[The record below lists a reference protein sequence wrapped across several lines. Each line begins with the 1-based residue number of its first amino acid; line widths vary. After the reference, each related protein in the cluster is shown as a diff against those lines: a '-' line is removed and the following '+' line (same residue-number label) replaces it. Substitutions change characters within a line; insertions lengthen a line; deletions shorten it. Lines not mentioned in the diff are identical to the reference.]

1 MLDKHQVAATFSK
14 ACVMHLGLV
23 ANVPVLPLVY
33 NSLKITDVSQIKLN
47 LWGSI
52 KIKGSSSP

>member
-1 MLDKHQVAATFSK
+1 MLDKHQIAATFSK

-33 NSLKITDVSQIKLN
+33 NSLKITYASQIKL
-47 LWGSI
+47 LICGEVS
-52 KIKGSSSP
+52 K